1 MVSIN
6 TKDEYKRGN
15 TFSSNTIDDGVIRSV
30 DLDQV
35 INKKMVAN
43 PEFKK
48 AWEENQNE
56 YDLIHQIVHIRKQE
70 KKTQT
75 QLANEAGCSQ
85 QVISRF
91 ENRECQST
99 FSTVC
104 KIVNSLGY
112 RLVLEPK

>member
-1 MVSIN
+1 MSDDFKGGKTI
-6 TKDEYKRGN
+6 
-15 TFSSNTIDDGVIRSV
+15 SSNTVAEGVIRSV
-30 DLDQV
+30 DLEQV
-35 INKKMVAN
+35 INEKMTTN
-43 PEFKK
+43 PDFKK
-48 AWEENQNE
+48 AWEDSQNE
-56 YDLIHQIVHIRKQE
+56 YDLIHQIVHIRKMK

-75 QLANEAGCSQ
+75 QLAKEAGCSQ